1 MISLV
6 GSPVPDRSAIAA
18 ALAAVAGPSAPH
30 DVLDAGHGETVEL
43 DVSGWD
49 AAAVAEVLAPVFDGR
64 IPASG
69 AADYVTQ
76 LTLVHRMAG
85 CFDANVPGLP
95 EDVVGLRN
103 SLGDQLRRD
112 CEAAWVWDAWASAL
126 TREDDAD
133 RPTVADGALQWLDEI
148 ESAALGRSPDVG
160 QDVHHAGALHTYGY
174 LCSSLW
180 TKYGW
185 KRTRWVG
192 GGIAAAAGV
201 APALLQAVP
210 PSGTLLSNA
219 TALAGRLL
227 GWNLPGAVA
236 QATAV
241 NPSARLVGRV
251 VEVATARQTPDGV
264 VALDAPIEIRT
275 SLFRRDDAPT
285 IHAPN
290 LLVYTLVQQGVER
303 LVTLFDV
310 DDTKVASL
318 LSPPPVELGE
328 GVGLRLRYNAW
339 VEGIGTAMVGSRVV
353 AIT

>member
-1 MISLV
+1 MIVLV
-6 GSPVPDRSAIAA
+6 GTPVPDRSAIAD
-18 ALAAVAGPSAPH
+18 ALAGVAGTSATL
-30 DVLDAGHGETVEL
+30 DVLDAGDGETVEL
-43 DVSGWD
+43 DVSGWGV
-49 AAAVAEVLAPVFDGR
+49 AAVAETLAPVLDGR
-64 IPASG
+64 IPAPD
-69 AADYVTQ
+69 AAGYVAQ
-76 LTLVHRMAG
+76 LNLVHRMAD
-85 CFDANVPGLP
+85 CFEAPSHRWS
-95 EDVVGLRN
+95 EDVS
-103 SLGDQLRRD
+103 SLHAALSEQLRRD
-112 CEAAWVWDAWASAL
+112 CEAPWVWDAWASAL

-133 RPTVADGALQWLDEI
+133 RPTVAEGVLRWLDEI
-148 ESAALGRSPDVG
+148 ESTALGSSPDAG

-201 APALLQAVP
+201 APALLQPVP

-339 VEGIGTAMVGSRVV
+339 VEGIGTALVGSRAV
-353 AIT
+353 TTT